1 MEKNSSLKEILL
13 LPDAKK
19 VPPWCKKSCSL
30 KEKSFMTKKGTLP
43 LGDFRAVEGEISAW
57 NDIPV
62 GETYQ

>member
-1 MEKNSSLKEILL
+1 
-13 LPDAKK
+13 
-19 VPPWCKKSCSL
+19 
-30 KEKSFMTKKGTLP
+30 MTKKGTLP